1 MVESKSKE
9 EVIGGEET
17 DKQIKLDY
25 KIESVIGKGSF
36 ATVRKGKNR
45 ETKER
50 VAIKILSKRKMTD
63 ADVDAIGKEIAIMKE
78 VDHPNIVKM
87 VSHYE
92 DKGHYCL
99 VMELMQGGELF
110 DHIIEKETFDEE
122 TA

>member
-1 MVESKSKE
+1 MVESKSKD

-50 VAIKILSKRKMTD
+50 VAIKILSK
-63 ADVDAIGKEIAIMKE
+63 
-78 VDHPNIVKM
+78 
-87 VSHYE
+87 
-92 DKGHYCL
+92 
-99 VMELMQGGELF
+99 
-110 DHIIEKETFDEE
+110 
-122 TA
+122 